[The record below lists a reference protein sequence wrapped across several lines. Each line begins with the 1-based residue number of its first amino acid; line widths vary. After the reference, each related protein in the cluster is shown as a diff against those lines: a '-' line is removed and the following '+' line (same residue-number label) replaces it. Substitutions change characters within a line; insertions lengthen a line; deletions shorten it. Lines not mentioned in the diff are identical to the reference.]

1 MSNFLSRDLSTNQNT
16 TYTILALC
24 QTNDVRQFCSAHCLR
39 KISIFSL
46 NDMIVDKWDGV
57 SNLKDLVI
65 DSSESGYYYWIGIV
79 TITVLYN
86 AIVLPMR
93 SAFTQFHELSPII
106 WMVLDYCIDCVYF
119 MDIFVGLRTEEG
131 LLVRDKEKLKQ
142 AYIKR
147 QQFIID
153 IMAIL
158 PTDLFYFIPVLNHY
172 ASWLRF
178 NRLMK
183 IYRSFEFVDRTETR
197 TNRPNLFRL
206 SSDSFV
212 YPPRSSDDTSDEY
225 KNYTEQWDRLFSQYV
240 YSFYW
245 STLIL
250 TTIGETPKPVRNA
263 EYIFITID
271 FLVGVLIFAT
281 VVGNVGAMITNMN
294 AARTEFQ
301 NKMDGVKRY
310 MEFRKVNKELELRV
324 IRWFDYLWTNKQ
336 SLEEDSLNALP
347 DKLKAE
353 IAIHVHFDTLKRV
366 SIFKTTLHHK
376 IENNNYTRSSQKVA
390 VIVGYVELVLKLQLQ
405 VFSPGDYIC
414 RKGDIGK
421 EMYIVKRGKLSVVSE
436 DGKTVFVTLGEG
448 SVFGEISI
456 LNIAG
461 NKTGN
466 RRSANV
472 RSVGYSDL
480 FCLSKDDLWDALTE
494 YPETK
499 TILMQRGQDI
509 LRKDN
514 LLDEDVLRKAQEQQE
529 SIEQCVQR
537 IDGTVNQLTTRLA
550 RLIGEFG
557 ASQAKLK
564 RRLARLE
571 QEYDMNS
578 SFLVQDNNN
587 NIPKYRKYSEQLTN
601 DRQLQSN
608 TQLEYNRKSIQTIKQ
623 GSKLKINQKQHNISN
638 SSSTS
643 LYDKR
648 ESLILGQPLPCDLDK
663 LSLKETDYLQIIF
676 DIPGSVLTDEDTF
689 DYELID
695 GDIHVTLEKSKPGL
709 FKDLDLITKLLI
721 TSSETKPSKCL
732 IEELN
737 DTVEQQKCWSLDWF
751 GDSKSISSTPED
763 VVLSNPTYGFSGSKS
778 GLFQVESDLT
788 HAVDLPHPDSVDVFK
803 RSELR
808 KVDEEKKFLVDHY
821 LADYFESDSWIHM
834 KNIDLPWSI
843 NNNTNSLPE
852 FSSDERHRLIT
863 LSTRRLPLQPDN
875 ALEEKMIYLG
885 LLDLL
890 FAYIYDYRVREGET
904 MSESGWNIVKLAAT
918 LSWFEV
924 YHSLPEVVVSFYR
937 RALTYPLV
945 RSWRFCTLI
954 KRDASYLLQHT
965 NTKQWCL
972 KCLLEIREFLIAYP
986 GYHVFAEL
994 YLNDYI
1000 VWIQTRACESNLHD
1014 LGKSL
1019 EEFKMKKDFVDL
1031 NLKQIEQLGHECLKM
1046 EKLQDSLKQ
1055 MSFSVN
1061 NIEDEKPKPLQT

>member
-1 MSNFLSRDLSTNQNT
+1 MAETGEKTDIAFRNLESRSKSSVMKRMIFCFNKKYKREKQIDLATENLIINKDTEVGEKKNDTNKQDT
-16 TYTILALC
+16 EGETKKKLTIRERI
-24 QTNDVRQFCSAHCLR
+24 Q
-39 KISIFSL
+39 KIP
-46 NDMIVDKWDGV
+46 

-119 MDIFVGLRTEEG
+119 MDIFVGLRTGYLEEG

-147 QQFIID
+147 RQFIID

-158 PTDLFYFIPVLNHY
+158 PTDLFYFIPVLSHY

-197 TNRPNLFRL
+197 TNRPNLFRISMLTTYILVLIHWNACIYFGFSRVTGL

-366 SIFKTTLHHK
+366 SIFKDCDPGLL
-376 IENNNYTRSSQKVA
+376 
-390 VIVGYVELVLKLQLQ
+390 VELVLKLQLQ

-648 ESLILGQPLPCDLDK
+648 ESLSSLGSNITNETLPFVQD
-663 LSLKETDYLQIIF
+663 
-676 DIPGSVLTDEDTF
+676 DE
-689 DYELID
+689 
-695 GDIHVTLEKSKPGL
+695 
-709 FKDLDLITKLLI
+709 
-721 TSSETKPSKCL
+721 
-732 IEELN
+732 
-737 DTVEQQKCWSLDWF
+737 
-751 GDSKSISSTPED
+751 
-763 VVLSNPTYGFSGSKS
+763 
-778 GLFQVESDLT
+778 
-788 HAVDLPHPDSVDVFK
+788 
-803 RSELR
+803 
-808 KVDEEKKFLVDHY
+808 
-821 LADYFESDSWIHM
+821 
-834 KNIDLPWSI
+834 
-843 NNNTNSLPE
+843 
-852 FSSDERHRLIT
+852 
-863 LSTRRLPLQPDN
+863 
-875 ALEEKMIYLG
+875 
-885 LLDLL
+885 
-890 FAYIYDYRVREGET
+890 
-904 MSESGWNIVKLAAT
+904 
-918 LSWFEV
+918 
-924 YHSLPEVVVSFYR
+924 
-937 RALTYPLV
+937 
-945 RSWRFCTLI
+945 
-954 KRDASYLLQHT
+954 
-965 NTKQWCL
+965 
-972 KCLLEIREFLIAYP
+972 
-986 GYHVFAEL
+986 
-994 YLNDYI
+994 
-1000 VWIQTRACESNLHD
+1000 
-1014 LGKSL
+1014 
-1019 EEFKMKKDFVDL
+1019 
-1031 NLKQIEQLGHECLKM
+1031 
-1046 EKLQDSLKQ
+1046 
-1055 MSFSVN
+1055 
-1061 NIEDEKPKPLQT
+1061 